1 MRAALALLLGFGSL
15 LSGLFAVP
23 AGAQQYVVQV
33 TVTETW
39 VEYPPESADRTI
51 AVRRA
56 RTPTSIAAYGPF
68 RVLDETRAVL
78 VGVTGPAT
86 PAQFQAML
94 RDYPK
99 LARLEFLE
107 CPGTDDDRANLQ
119 TGRLIRA
126 AGLETHVPANGSV
139 RSGAVELFL
148 AGKTRVIEDGAE
160 FAVHSW
166 LDESGLEADD
176 YAADS
181 PEHLT
186 YLRYYRDMGMDAHQA
201 KAFYDMTN
209 SVPNEGALWLTAQDM
224 RGWLGDAPQGT
235 VTVAAPAAEPRISY
249 LDLATAS
256 F

>member
-1 MRAALALLLGFGSL
+1 MRVILALLCAIASFCG
-15 LSGLFAVP
+15 AP
-23 AGAQQYVVQV
+23 AAAQQWVLRV
-33 TVTETW
+33 TVTETL

-51 AVRRA
+51 AVHEA
-56 RTPTSIAAYGPF
+56 RTPAAIASYGPF

-78 VGVTGPAT
+78 VGITGPAT
-86 PAQFQAML
+86 PSQFQAML

-99 LARLEFLE
+99 LARLDFLE
-107 CPGTDDDRANLQ
+107 CPGTDDDRANLA

-126 AGLETHVPANGSV
+126 AGLETHVPADGSV

-166 LDESGLEADD
+166 LDESGLEAGD

-181 PEHLT
+181 PEHHT
-186 YLRYYRDMGMDAHQA
+186 YLRYYREMGMDERQA
-201 KAFYDMTN
+201 RAFYDMTN
-209 SVPNEGALWLTAQDM
+209 SVRNDSALWLTAQDM
-224 RGWLGDAPQGT
+224 RGWLGEAPQGT
-235 VTVAAPAAEPRISY
+235 VTVRAPVAEPRISY
-249 LDLATAS
+249 LDLSAAS

>member
-1 MRAALALLLGFGSL
+1 MRVVLALLFGVAS
-15 LSGLFAVP
+15 LFAAP
-23 AGAQQYVVQV
+23 AAAQQYVVQV

-39 VEYPPESADRTI
+39 TEVPPDSADRTI

-56 RTPTSIAAYGPF
+56 RTPTAIAAYGPF

-86 PAQFQAML
+86 PAQFRAML

-107 CPGTDDDRANLQ
+107 CPGTDDDRANLE

-126 AGLETHVPANGSV
+126 AGLETHVPADGSV

-166 LDESGLEADD
+166 LDESGHEADD

-186 YLRYYRDMGMDAHQA
+186 YLRYYRDMGMDESQA
-201 KAFYDMTN
+201 KAFYAMTN

-224 RGWLGDAPQGT
+224 RGWLGEAPQGT
-235 VTVAAPAAEPRISY
+235 ITTAAPTAEPRISY
-249 LDLATAS
+249 LDLAAAS

>member
-1 MRAALALLLGFGSL
+1 MRALMALLFGFAS
-15 LSGLFAVP
+15 LFAAP
-23 AGAQQYVVQV
+23 AAAQQYVVQV
-33 TVTETW
+33 TVTESWT
-39 VEYPPESADRTI
+39 EYPADNADRTI

-68 RVLDETRAVL
+68 RVLDESRAVL

-94 RDYPK
+94 RDYPGLK
-99 LARLEFLE
+99 RLEFLE
-107 CPGTDDDRANLQ
+107 CPGTEDDRANLA

-126 AGLETHVPANGSV
+126 AGLETHVPADGSV

-148 AGKTRVIEDGAE
+148 AGQTRSIEDGAE

-166 LDESGLEADD
+166 LDESGREADD
-176 YAADS
+176 YPADS

-186 YLRYYRDMGMDAHQA
+186 YLRYYREMGLEEGQA

-209 SVPNEGALWLTAQDM
+209 SVPNESALWLTAQDM

-235 VTVAAPAAEPRISY
+235 VTAQAPTQEPRISY
-249 LDLATAS
+249 LDFAATS